1 MGRPDPEDT
10 VMVGIH
16 LDEYDMYDEDGLFW
30 CTLAVGMK
38 PMLFDTATHTRHVC
52 NHANEF
58 DELTD

>member
-10 VMVGIH
+10 VME
-16 LDEYDMYDEDGLFW
+16 DEFDVTCKFCGEDGLFW